1 MQLVAQLA
9 GDTAAK
15 AFAFGAALCLQV
27 CDARL
32 RRSDNSTWPFGLE
45 LATCLPT
52 PEELPGDCDSCSWS
66 VVASGGE
73 MPKVR

>member
-1 MQLVAQLA
+1 MQFVAQLA

-32 RRSDNSTWPFGLE
+32 RRSDNITVAIWPGACYL
-45 LATCLPT
+45 LDYT
-52 PEELPGDCDSCSWS
+52 
-66 VVASGGE
+66 
-73 MPKVR
+73 